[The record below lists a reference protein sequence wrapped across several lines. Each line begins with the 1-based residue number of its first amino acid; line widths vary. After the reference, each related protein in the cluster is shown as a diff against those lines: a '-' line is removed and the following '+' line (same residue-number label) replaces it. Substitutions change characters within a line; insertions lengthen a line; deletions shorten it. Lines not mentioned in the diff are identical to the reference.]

1 MHILLIGGTGTL
13 STAVRNQAIKD
24 GHTVSIFNRG
34 NNNADIP
41 GDVKVFIGNY
51 KDRDSLLS
59 NFADNNNFDVVVDFL
74 SRIPADIERVYPVF
88 KNNCRQYIFI
98 SSACVYRRNEE
109 DFPLVE
115 DSPKPNKNWSYNVE
129 KYECEQK
136 LIELS
141 KGSSSFYTI
150 VRPYITYDERRIP
163 IGIAPDYK
171 YHATIIE
178 RIRAGKPFF
187 IWDDGKAITTVTH
200 TSDFAK
206 AVVGLFLNEMSVNED
221 FHITSDYQYT
231 GRELLENIFNCIG
244 IKPNIVSIP
253 SDIIATILPQYA
265 SMLKGDRAL
274 NAIFDNS
281 KIKAA
286 VPYLKFETDITKGM
300 KQIFNHYDSI
310 PRRCYDY
317 AYEGQIDKLLRSV
330 GVPTQYTR
338 FSGSTASQMIIYY
351 LHKNLSRRYA
361 SKICK
366 ILRLS

>member
-1 MHILLIGGTGTL
+1 MRILLIGGTGTL

-41 GDVKVFIGNY
+41 EDVKVFIGNF
-51 KDRDSLLS
+51 KDRNSLLS

-88 KNNCRQYIFI
+88 KDHCRQYIFV

-115 DSPKPNKNWSYNVE
+115 DSPKPNKDWSYNIE

-150 VRPYITYDERRIP
+150 VRPYITYDEKRIP
-163 IGIAPDYK
+163 LGIAPEYK

-187 IWDDGKAITTVTH
+187 IWDDGKSITTVTH
-200 TSDFAK
+200 SSDFAK
-206 AVVGLFLNEMSVNED
+206 AVVGLFLNEKAVNED
-221 FHITSDYQYT
+221 FHITGDYQYT
-231 GRELLENIFNCIG
+231 GRELLENIFNCLG
-244 IKPNIVSIP
+244 IKPNIISIP
-253 SDIIATILPQYA
+253 SKSISAFLPQYA
-265 SMLKGDRAL
+265 SMLKGDRSL

-286 VPYLKFETDITKGM
+286 VPNLTFETDITKGM
-300 KQIFNHYDSI
+300 KQIISYYDSVSH
-310 PRRCYDY
+310 RYYDY
-317 AYEGQIDKLLRSV
+317 TYEGQIDRLLRSV
-330 GVPTQYTR
+330 GQSTHYKR
-338 FSGSTASQMIIYY
+338 FPDSKVSQMLIYY
-351 LHKNLSRRYA
+351 IYKHFPLRYA
-361 SKICK
+361 RKLCK
-366 ILRLS
+366 ILELC